1 MRKVVVAAI
10 VVLALLFAAGP
21 MTVGAEA
28 KTYRIN
34 IATATTGGAYY
45 PIGNAMA
52 QIWSKNIGDVQRA
65 SAQSTAGT
73 PQNVE
78 LMQDGEV
85 QVAIGQTGICY
96 YAFTGT
102 GTYEGQTPYKE
113 MRGMFT
119 LYPNVMHWVAG
130 AESGIKSIA
139 DFKGKRFVPGQV
151 ASATEVNSREMM
163 DPFGLNYMK
172 DKGETNV
179 TADYLGY
186 NEAVDLMKN
195 AQTDGAHIAGGVP
208 TAAVLDALSSGAGY
222 LISIEEDKIKEICE
236 KYPWYFPFTI
246 PAGSYSNQD
255 QDIHTVAVANILFT
269 DNRQDEEL
277 IYQLTRATFEY
288 HDDLVAAHK
297 ATAYT
302 VIENSLNGMPIPLHK
317 GSVKYL
323 KEMGVEVPDK
333 LIAD

>member
-1 MRKVVVAAI
+1 MKKYVVPAI
-10 VVLALLFAAGP
+10 LILALLFAAGP

-52 QIWSKNIGDVQRA
+52 QIWSKNIKAVQRA

-78 LMQDGEV
+78 LMQDEEV

-119 LYPNVMHWVAG
+119 LYPNIMHWVAG
-130 AESGIKSIA
+130 SESGIKSVA

-163 DPFGLNYMK
+163 EPFGLNYMK
-172 DKGETNV
+172 DRGETNV

-208 TAAVLDALSSGAGY
+208 TAAVLDVLSSGAGY
-222 LISIEEDKIKEICE
+222 LIPLEKDKVAAISE

-246 PAGSYSNQD
+246 PAGAYSNQD
-255 QDIHTVAVANILFT
+255 EDVQTVAVANILFT
-269 DNRQDEEL
+269 DVRQDEEL
-277 IYQLTRATFEY
+277 IYQLTKATFEF

-297 ATAYT
+297 ATEYN
-302 VIENSLNGMPIPLHK
+302 VLENALNGMPIPLHK
-317 GSVKYL
+317 GSIRYL
-323 KEMGVEVPDK
+323 KEMGVNVPEN
-333 LIAD
+333 LIVD